1 MTNVFRE
8 FDVRFRHLWRKGLRS
23 DSLRPSVLTLDN
35 RMAYINV
42 SEKIPV
48 ANTKFV
54 KDYVS
59 SVDFREI
66 MAGIEL
72 AVSPRVNDDGTEV
85 SSR

>member
-1 MTNVFRE
+1 
-8 FDVRFRHLWRKGLRS
+8 
-23 DSLRPSVLTLDN
+23 
-35 RMAYINV
+35 MAYINV

-72 AVSPRVNDDGTEV
+72 AVRPRVNDDGTESFSSDKCV
-85 SSR
+85 SLFSGSR